1 MKQFVEPILALINKE
16 ELTDEEVVQCQQ
28 CIYTIVSLEARHEPL
43 NLPNMGHRLKSI
55 KKDEQYRI
63 LWSELEILISNTGK
77 SAGHN
82 AILSCIR
89 ECRARGPNQ
98 TADKIEL
105 DQAVRDLD
113 PAVSSS
119 DATHRT
125 SVIRTA
131 TESPLS
137 PPHTSVEPISKK
149 KFFST
154 STKYILNFS
163 TNV

>member
-1 MKQFVEPILALINKE
+1 MINKE

-55 KKDEQYRI
+55 KKDEQYRL

-77 SAGHN
+77 SPGHN

-89 ECRARGPNQ
+89 DCRARGPNQ
-98 TADKIEL
+98 SSDKVEL
-105 DQAVRDLD
+105 DQALRELD
-113 PAVSSS
+113 STASTSS
-119 DATHRT
+119 DTTHRT

-137 PPHTSVEPISKK
+137 PPVEPTIPKK
-149 KFFST
+149 KSLT
-154 STKYILNFS
+154 STK
-163 TNV
+163 